1 MNAIHITLCRHAA
14 GWCAALALIALACS
28 GTEPTP
34 PTTGGVRVT
43 TVTAGADLDP
53 DGYTAALDYDS
64 TGAALPIAINGS
76 VTFTPLS
83 PGTHSLT
90 LRGTTANCLVAGANS
105 QTVSVVAGQT
115 AEVTFHVTCV
125 RRVALAGV
133 WNYVE
138 QIGNPLVCNDT
149 GTYVFTQSD
158 DAVGGTNDQVG
169 TCDQQDGAID
179 NTATGTVSG
188 NLVYTASGGVS
199 VNFSVGGCSYSAAAA
214 GTPPDHLINGAVS
227 CSSDNGSWGAVR
239 GGGAIASVTVSP
251 PARTVVASGTAQLRA
266 VLIDASGSRRVGPTV
281 TWTSDASAVATV
293 DASGLVVGSAPG
305 SATITATAESQSGTA
320 AISVETVTFA
330 TVQAGAYHSCGL
342 TANGA
347 AYCWGN
353 GTYGQRGDGTKA
365 SGLAPVAVGGGLTL
379 SAISAGAIHTCG
391 LTAGGTAYCWGL
403 DYYGE
408 LGAGAPASQRCGNA
422 GAECS
427 VTPLAVAGGRA
438 FSSVSA
444 GWALSCAL
452 TSSGAAFCWGDNGYG
467 ELGNG
472 STVSTRTPMA
482 VGGGLSFVSIGT
494 GNFFACGLTA
504 AGAAYCWGNNSAG
517 QLGIGPVSPNVC
529 SAEPCSAAP
538 VAVSGGLTFTALSV
552 GYWHACGLTSSGA
565 AYCWGDNDGGQL
577 GATTTETCAGLG
589 SVVAC
594 SRLPLPLEGGVTL
607 AQASA
612 GSFHSCGFTS
622 GGDGYCWGSNSNGQ
636 LGNGTTVYGPTPTA
650 MAGGLSFSALTAF
663 GRWHSCGLTTTGV
676 AYCWGYGLWGQL
688 GNGGTFDATVPML
701 VLGQAAAPGPAP
713 LRASTGARRLARS
726 ARRPL
731 SLRPPSP

>member
-1 MNAIHITLCRHAA
+1 MSCGSPMPRGERIAKPTGRKDPLGRFFLCPPVPKAGALGLEGIVNAIHITLCRHAA

-64 TGAALPIAINGS
+64 SGAALPIAINGS

-504 AGAAYCWGNNSAG
+504 
-517 QLGIGPVSPNVC
+517 
-529 SAEPCSAAP
+529 
-538 VAVSGGLTFTALSV
+538 
-552 GYWHACGLTSSGA
+552 SGA

-594 SRLPLPLEGGVTL
+594 SKLPLPLEGGVTL

-622 GGDGYCWGSNSNGQ
+622 GGDGYCWGSNSKGE
-636 LGNGTTVYGPTPTA
+636 LGNGTTVYSPTPTA

-676 AYCWGYGLWGQL
+676 AYCWGYGVWGQL
-688 GNGGTFDATVPML
+688 GNGGTFDASVPML

-713 LRASTGARRLARS
+713 LRASTGARRLSRS